1 MAQLFQFIWKTRYL
15 LIWMIILLASMSLP
29 IQSTEVLRT
38 YWFDHRLSPEHAF
51 WQHPFWQSAFWQQLS
66 WRVSWQHLSWQTFWL
81 AIGLVYSGCVFAAA
95 AVRIATHKETEPL
108 RAPRW
113 VVTVA
118 LAAPVAIVLIA
129 MIAALIAW
137 WEVGRIRSTI
147 ANGCAVLVV
156 ALLLLALLILWLE
169 RPGRVA
175 AFSDR
180 LGAVFSSPIGKLS
193 LDIATGV
200 FVLGFLVV
208 PLLPINHFI
217 GLANTIGS
225 LPTLL
230 ISLAVLMHVIH
241 RLVTLE
247 GNKRWTRVALAIS
260 GVILVALL
268 ATPLVH
274 AQLSRLHRRRLS
286 SRGSMGVA
294 SGTTELQSSDW
305 CFIGAVRSPAGYWR
319 YCSNDEGPNV
329 QARARQ

>member
-38 YWFDHRLSPEHAF
+38 YWFDHRLNPEHAF
-51 WQHPFWQSAFWQQLS
+51 WLHPFWQSAFWQQLS

-81 AIGLVYSGCVFAAA
+81 AIGLVYSGFVFAAA

-118 LAAPVAIVLIA
+118 LAAPARDRPDCHDCRLDRMVGGRTDSVPQSLTVAPY
-129 MIAALIAW
+129 
-137 WEVGRIRSTI
+137 
-147 ANGCAVLVV
+147 LVV
-156 ALLLLALLILWLE
+156 ALLLLALLIVVA
-169 RPGRVA
+169 RAPRKRVV
-175 AFSDR
+175 AFSNR
-180 LGAVFSSPIGKLS
+180 LGAVFSSPIGQLS

-208 PLLPINHFI
+208 PLLPINYFI

-268 ATPLVH
+268 VTPLVH
-274 AQLSRLHRRRLS
+274 RSLSRLHRRRLS

-294 SGTTELQSSDW
+294 SGTTELQSSD
-305 CFIGAVRSPAGYWR
+305 
-319 YCSNDEGPNV
+319 
-329 QARARQ
+329 

>member
-51 WQHPFWQSAFWQQLS
+51 WLHPFWQSAFWQQLS

-137 WEVGRIRSTI
+137 WEVERIRSTI

-169 RPGRVA
+169 RPGKEV
-175 AFSDR
+175 AFSNR
-180 LGAVFSSPIGKLS
+180 LGAVFSSPIGQLS

-208 PLLPINHFI
+208 PLLPINYFI

-247 GNKRWTRVALAIS
+247 GNKRWT
-260 GVILVALL
+260 
-268 ATPLVH
+268 
-274 AQLSRLHRRRLS
+274 
-286 SRGSMGVA
+286 
-294 SGTTELQSSDW
+294 
-305 CFIGAVRSPAGYWR
+305 
-319 YCSNDEGPNV
+319 
-329 QARARQ
+329 